1 MSVINLLQ
9 DLGYSPPPES
19 YYSLI
24 SLWNAWYQG
33 RVRGFHDYRVF
44 NGLRHVRCTK
54 LTAGLAK
61 TVSEAWAD
69 LLMNDRVVITLEG
82 KAEQTF
88 FDAVCSEN
96 NFRTMMNRYEEYCF
110 ALGTS
115 AVVAAVDGME
125 VDGEGRAAAP
135 ASGIRLDFVRADGIF
150 PLSWQNGRIREC
162 AFATDR
168 SESSRDYTYLQI
180 HRLDPDSGTYLIENR
195 LFEHQGGRLTEVPL
209 SSVPAF
215 ASVAPVF
222 HTGLT
227 DPLFVINTPNIANN
241 LAPDVPL
248 GVSIF
253 ANAIDQLKDCD
264 NIFDSFNSEFVL
276 GRKRIM
282 VKPEAVKNIDGE
294 PLFDANDLVF
304 YLLPEDT
311 GNSSSVTEIKAE
323 LRTEEHF
330 TGMQTALDMLSIKCG
345 LGASHW
351 KFDSGHITTATQIL
365 AANSEE
371 YRTQQKHEIILEQ
384 ILKDLARII
393 LRLGNTFMGLKLNE
407 EVPISVDFDESIIE
421 DKKTEFDRD
430 IRMLEHNI
438 LSREEFRAKW
448 VNEDAVTAAQAISEI
463 NTKENVST
471 TD

>member
-1 MSVINLLQ
+1 MPDVLKLLH
-9 DLGYSPPPES
+9 DLGYTTVPES

-54 LTAGLAK
+54 LTAGMAK
-61 TVSEAWAD
+61 IVSEVWAD
-69 LLMNDRVVITLEG
+69 LLMNDRVVISLEG

-88 FDAVCSEN
+88 FDRVCRAN
-96 NFRTMMNRYEEYCF
+96 NFASMMNRYEEYCF

-115 AVVAAVDGME
+115 AVVAAVEGME

-135 ASGIRLDFVRADGIF
+135 ASGIRLDFVRADGIY
-150 PLSWQNGRIREC
+150 PLTWKNGRVREC
-162 AFATDR
+162 AFATDCTEDNN
-168 SESSRDYTYLQI
+168 SYSYLQI
-180 HRLDPDSGTYLIENR
+180 HRIDSESGAYVIENL
-195 LFEHQGGRLTEVPL
+195 LFLQEGGRLIEVPL
-209 SSVPAF
+209 STLSTF

-222 HTGLT
+222 YTGLAE
-227 DPLFVINTPNIANN
+227 PLFVINTPNIANN
-241 LAPDVPL
+241 LAPDVPM

-253 ANAIDQLKDCD
+253 ANAIDQLKECD

-282 VKPEAVKNIDGE
+282 VKPEAIKNIDGE

-304 YLLPEDT
+304 YLLPEDSS
-311 GNSSSVTEIKAE
+311 NSSSVTEIKAE

-330 TGMQTALDMLSIKCG
+330 TGLQTALDMLSLKCG
-345 LGASHW
+345 LGCGHW
-351 KFDSGHITTATQIL
+351 KFDSGHITTATQII

-371 YRTQQKHEIILEQ
+371 YRTQKKHELVLEQ
-384 ILKDLARII
+384 ILIDLARII
-393 LRLGNTFMGLKLNE
+393 LRLGNAFMGLNLNE
-407 EVPISVDFDESIIE
+407 DVPISVDFDESIIE

-430 IRMLEHNI
+430 CKMLTLGI
-438 LSREEFRAKW
+438 FSREEFRAKW
-448 VNEDAVTAAQAISEI
+448 INEDPVTAKKAIKSI
-463 NTKENVST
+463 KPGKEMPL
-471 TD
+471 

>member
-1 MSVINLLQ
+1 MPDVLKLLH
-9 DLGYSPPPES
+9 DLGYTTVPES

-54 LTAGLAK
+54 LTAGMAK
-61 TVSEAWAD
+61 TVSEVWAD

-82 KAEQTF
+82 KDEQAF
-88 FDAVCSEN
+88 FDQVCAAN
-96 NFRTMMNRYEEYCF
+96 NFRSMMNRYEEYCF

-125 VDGEGRAAAP
+125 VDGEGRAVAP

-150 PLSWQNGRIREC
+150 PLSWQNGRVREC
-162 AFATDR
+162 AFATVR
-168 SESSRDYTYLQI
+168 TEASNTYTYLQI
-180 HRLDPDSGTYLIENR
+180 HRLDLKFGTYVIENR
-195 LFEHQGGRLTEVPL
+195 LFLQEGSQLLEVPL
-209 SSVPAF
+209 SSVPTF

-222 HTGLT
+222 HTGFA
-227 DPLFVINTPNIANN
+227 DPLFVVNTPNVANN
-241 LAPDVPL
+241 LAPDVPM

-282 VKPEAVKNIDGE
+282 VKPEAIKNIDGE

-304 YLLPEDT
+304 YLLPEDSS
-311 GNSSSVTEIKAE
+311 NSSSVTEIKAE

-330 TGMQTALDMLSIKCG
+330 TGLQTALDMLSIKCG

-365 AANSEE
+365 SANSEE
-371 YRTQQKHEIILEQ
+371 YRTQQKHELILEQ
-384 ILKDLARII
+384 ILIELARIV
-393 LRLGNTFMGLKLNE
+393 LRLGNAFMGLNLNE

-421 DKKTEFDRD
+421 DKKSEFDRD
-430 IRMLEHNI
+430 CRMLENNI

-448 VNEDAVTAAQAISEI
+448 INEDPVTAKKAIKSI
-463 NTKENVST
+463 KPGKE
-471 TD
+471 